1 MKLDGFNEPDFTEVG
16 QREGELTELPTHLN
30 GREKQGVN
38 GEEFSVAGARF
49 IIDGSGRR
57 IK

>member
-1 MKLDGFNEPDFTEVG
+1 LDGFNEPDFTEVG